1 MCAALEAGY
10 RGIDTAVVY
19 RFGLNGDI
27 VDVMMCQR
35 MSNINIIHPTG
46 YVVLALRNHKTIADT
61 LRETLPKLGLERK
74 DLFITSKLGPK
85 DHGGEKCQAAIDR
98 ALEELETDYLDLFLI
113 HWPGVQG
120 ADVTSANNAV
130 LRQESWKTME
140 ENFKSGKLRAIGVS
154 NYTLEHLHQLL
165 EACEVV
171 PHVLQVE
178 VHPK

>member
-1 MCAALEAGY
+1 M
-10 RGIDTAVVY
+10 
-19 RFGLNGDI
+19 
-27 VDVMMCQR
+27 
-35 MSNINIIHPTG
+35 
-46 YVVLALRNHKTIADT
+46 ALRNHKTIADT
-61 LRETLPKLGLERK
+61 LRETLPKLGLERN

-165 EACEVV
+165 VEH
-171 PHVLQVE
+171 PVLPEDSSGTDYLRDNSLVWLMASRQAALLQRALF
-178 VHPK
+178 

>member
-1 MCAALEAGY
+1 M
-10 RGIDTAVVY
+10 R
-19 RFGLNGDI
+19 
-27 VDVMMCQR
+27 QR

>member
-1 MCAALEAGY
+1 M
-10 RGIDTAVVY
+10 
-19 RFGLNGDI
+19 GLSSLI
-27 VDVMMCQR
+27 C
-35 MSNINIIHPTG
+35 S
-46 YVVLALRNHKTIADT
+46 RNHGTIAAT
-61 LRETLPKLGLERK
+61 LREILPKLGLERK
-74 DLFITSKLGPK
+74 NLFITSKLGPK
-85 DHGGEKCQAAIDR
+85 DQGASKCQAAIDL

-171 PHVLQVE
+171 THVLQVE